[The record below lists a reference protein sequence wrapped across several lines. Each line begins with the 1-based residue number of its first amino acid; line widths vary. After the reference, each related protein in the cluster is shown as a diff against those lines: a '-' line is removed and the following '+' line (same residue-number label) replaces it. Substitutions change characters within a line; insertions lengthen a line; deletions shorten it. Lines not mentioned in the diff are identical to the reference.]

1 MGLLLKGGRVIDPSQ
16 DLDAPADVLIE
27 EGYVAAVGQNLYP
40 GSHQVV
46 DVSGQVV
53 CPGFIDVHVHLREPG
68 HEYKETIATGTAAAA
83 AGGFTTI
90 CCMPNTEPAIDDPS
104 VVELIRERARAACG
118 VRVGVIGALTK
129 GNRGEELAEMA
140 RLAEA
145 GVVLFSDDAFPIQNA
160 ELMRRA
166 MEYARMLGLPVTLHC
181 EDQCLTRDG
190 VMNEGPTATMLG
202 LRGMPDAAE
211 DVMVA
216 RNIELARLT
225 GVRLHICHVSTA
237 HATELVR
244 RAKAEGLP
252 VTAEAC
258 PHHFCLTDEAC
269 VGYDTDAKVN
279 PPLRSAQDVEAV
291 RRGLADGTLDTI
303 ATDHA
308 PHAAHEKEQEFD
320 RAPFG
325 LVGLETAVPLTLDR
339 LVRTRTLTLP
349 QAVARL
355 TTNPA
360 RLLLRGRAWGE
371 KEQARVAEDPSFL
384 VPHPLLGTLQVGAPG
399 DVTVLDPERPF
410 RVERERLFSKS
421 KNTPFD
427 GWELIGRAT
436 LAVVAGRVVMQ
447 DGEVVETGARAALS
461 ARHAARV

>member
-1 MGLLLKGGRVIDPSQ
+1 MGLLLKNGRVIDPSQ
-16 DLDAPADVLIE
+16 ELDAVLDVLIE
-27 EGYVAAVGQNLYP
+27 EERVAAVGGNLYAGP
-40 GSHQVV
+40 HEVI

-68 HEYKETIATGTAAAA
+68 HEYKETIRSGLASAA

-90 CCMPNTEPAIDDPS
+90 CCMPNTEPAIDEPA
-104 VVELIRERARAACG
+104 VVELIRERASAACG

-129 GNRGEELAEMA
+129 QNRGEELAEMA

-145 GVVLFSDDAFPIQNA
+145 GVVMFSDDAFPIQNA

-166 MEYARMLGLPVTLHC
+166 MEYAGMLGLPVTLHC
-181 EDQCLTRDG
+181 EDKCLTKDAS
-190 VMNEGPTATMLG
+190 MNEGPIATMLG
-202 LRGMPDAAE
+202 LRGMPNAAE

-225 GVRLHICHVSTA
+225 GVRLHICHVSTREA
-237 HATELVR
+237 AQLVR
-244 RAKAEGLP
+244 RAKAEG
-252 VTAEAC
+252 VAVSAEAC
-258 PHHFCLTDEAC
+258 PHHFCLTDDAC
-269 VGYDTDAKVN
+269 LGYNTNAKVN
-279 PPLRSAQDVEAV
+279 PPLREASDVAAV
-291 RRGLADGTLDTI
+291 QRGLADGTLDTI

-339 LVRTRTLTLP
+339 LVRPRLLTLP

-360 RLLLRGRAWGE
+360 RVLKRGAPGASTPGSWLFGRWKLG
-371 KEQARVAEDPSFL
+371 AESWER
-384 VPHPLLGTLQVGAPG
+384 LGTLQVGAPG
-399 DVTVLDPERPF
+399 DVTVIDLEHPY
-410 RVERERLFSKS
+410 RVEAAKLHSKS

-427 GWELIGRAT
+427 GWELTGRPT
-436 LAVVAGRVVMQ
+436 LTVIAGRVVMR
-447 DGEVVETGARAALS
+447 DGDLAAL
-461 ARHAARV
+461 

>member
-1 MGLLLKGGRVIDPSQ
+1 MGLLLKNGRVIDPSQ
-16 DLDAPADVLIE
+16 DLDAVVDLLIE
-27 EGYVAAVGQNLYP
+27 EGRVAALGTNLYAGP
-40 GSHQVV
+40 HEVL
-46 DVSGQVV
+46 DASGQVV

-68 HEYKETIATGTAAAA
+68 QEYKETIRSGLQSAA

-90 CCMPNTEPAIDDPS
+90 CCMPNTEPAIDEPA

-145 GVVLFSDDAFPIQNA
+145 GCVMFSDDAFPIQNA
-160 ELMRRA
+160 EMMRRS
-166 MEYARMLGLPVTLHC
+166 MEYAGMLGLPVTLHC
-181 EDQCLTRDG
+181 EDKCLAQG
-190 VMNEGPTATMLG
+190 GAMNEGPVATMLG
-202 LRGMPDAAE
+202 LRGMPNAAE

-225 GVRLHICHVSTA
+225 GVRLHICHVSTCGA
-237 HATELVR
+237 AELVR
-244 RAKAEGLP
+244 RAKAEGVA

-269 VGYDTDAKVN
+269 VGYNTNAKVN
-279 PPLRSAQDVEAV
+279 PPLRAQADVTAV
-291 RRGLADGTLDTI
+291 QRGLADGTLDSI

-339 LVRTRTLTLP
+339 LVRSRTLTLP

-355 TTNPA
+355 ATNPA
-360 RLLLRGRAWGE
+360 RVLTQGKSGRLFSLDSLP
-371 KEQARVAEDPSFL
+371 VT
-384 VPHPLLGTLQVGAPG
+384 PLLGTLQVGAPG
-399 DVTVLDPERPF
+399 DVTVIDLERAY
-410 RVERERLFSKS
+410 RVEAAKLHSKS

-427 GWELIGRAT
+427 GWELTGCPVLTIVG
-436 LAVVAGRVVMQ
+436 GRVVMR
-447 DGEVVETGARAALS
+447 DGAIVA
-461 ARHAARV
+461 